1 MPTTSAQTT
10 PAAPPY
16 PVDRLVTGEE
26 LLAHPE
32 WGYCELVRG
41 KVVPLAPPKTKHGI
55 VCSAVAYALTAFVRR
70 NKLGKVLCNDPG
82 LYTARDPDSVRGV
95 DVCYISNARFQ
106 EARRVAGYWETLP
119 ELCVEVVSPGDAWS
133 EVMEKVEEYLAA
145 AVTLVWVVDPQR
157 RKAHVFRTGRPT
169 KVLAA
174 SDALDGE
181 DVLPGFALPLAE
193 LLAELD

>member
-1 MPTTSAQTT
+1 MPLTETL
-10 PAAPPY
+10 PASPPY

-41 KVVPLAPPKTKHGI
+41 KVVPLPPPKPTHGI
-55 VCSAVAYALTAFVRR
+55 ISAALTFALGSFVKK

-95 DVCYISNARFQ
+95 DVCFISNARLQ
-106 EARRVAGYWETLP
+106 EARRAPGYWETLP
-119 ELCVEVVSPGDAWS
+119 ELCVEVISPGDTWS

-145 AVTLVWVVDPQR
+145 GVTLVWVVDPQR
-157 RKAHVFRTGRPT
+157 RKAYVFRPDRPPGT
-169 KVLAA
+169 LSAGD
-174 SDALDGE
+174 SLEGE
-181 DVLPGFALPLAE
+181 AVLPGFVLPLAE
-193 LLAELD
+193 LFSELD